1 MCAFSSPDNRDVIR
15 RYVDE
20 IFNGDRAGSLEELVD
35 AGYVFHCPDG
45 DLYGPE
51 GARLNLAEMRLAF
64 PDLQMEVEDTVA
76 EGNLVSRR
84 FVLRGTHLGSF
95 MGIAPTGMPVTVP
108 GMAIDRIEAGR
119 IAETWI
125 TFNLLELVRTSE
137 SHSDSG

>member
-1 MCAFSSPDNRDVIR
+1 MCASSSSPGNKDVIQ

-20 IFNGDRAGSLEELVD
+20 FLNSDRPGSLEELVD
-35 AGYVFHCPDG
+35 SGYVFHCPNG

-95 MGIAPTGMPVTVP
+95 MGIEPTGIPVTVP
-108 GMAIDRIEAGR
+108 GMAIDRIDDGR
-119 IAETWI
+119 IVETWI
-125 TFNLLELVRTSE
+125 TFNLLELVRARE
-137 SHSDSG
+137 NG

>member
-1 MCAFSSPDNRDVIR
+1 MCPSRPSPDHKAIVH
-15 RYVDE
+15 RYVEE
-20 IFNGDRAGSLEELVD
+20 IFNSDRPGSLEDLVD

-84 FVLRGTHLGSF
+84 FVLHGTHLGSF
-95 MGIAPTGMPVTVP
+95 MGIEPTGLPVTVP
-108 GMAIDRIEAGR
+108 GMAIDRLDDGR
-119 IAETWI
+119 IVETWI
-125 TFNLLELVRTSE
+125 TFNLLELVRARET
-137 SHSDSG
+137 HK